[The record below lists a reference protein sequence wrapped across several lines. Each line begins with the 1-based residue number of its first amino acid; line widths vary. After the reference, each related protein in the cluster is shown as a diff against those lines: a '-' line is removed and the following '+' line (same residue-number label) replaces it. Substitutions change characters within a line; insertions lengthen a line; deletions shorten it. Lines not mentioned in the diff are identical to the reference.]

1 MCKMK
6 LTAVYNKDIVLQNE
20 RFSAAIIYQ
29 IGGFVA
35 KELSNAYNSGCVSIY
50 EAKDKTL
57 RYSVYQDGCFYP
69 YYGKIELVK

>member
-20 RFSAAIIYQ
+20 RFSAAIIYRGRPKSDTPKTYKQ

-35 KELSNAYNSGCVSIY
+35 KELSNAQIFGLSRRLFLSL
-50 EAKDKTL
+50 L
-57 RYSVYQDGCFYP
+57 R
-69 YYGKIELVK
+69 EN